1 MPRKRATLEHTGNQP
16 NDARRIGVIA
26 MYEAGMSLRQI
37 GTRLGIS
44 FQAVHAMLLRAGVQM
59 RGKGGN
65 TGSHSR
71 HRR

>member
-16 NDARRIGVIA
+16 NDARRIGVVA

-37 GTRLGIS
+37 ATRVGVS
-44 FQAVHAMLLRAGVQM
+44 HQAVHGMLLRTGVAM

-65 TGSHSR
+65 QGSHSR